1 MPRNANTPADSAKQ
15 LMLESAIFLMRQSG
29 LNGAATREI
38 LAHSKAPKGS
48 MYYYFPRGK
57 LQLAAEAL
65 ELYGARVAEALGKAL
80 ASQARP
86 AEKVR
91 SLFGFIARR
100 LEEARFEQ
108 SCAAGAVTLDIH
120 ADVEELR
127 PVVAKIMG
135 SWQATVARHLPMR
148 NAARTRSFAGLVISA
163 IEGGYIRGRAER
175 SREPLLQAGEWLAQ
189 VAARESAQ
197 AAAKNRSPRA

>member
-1 MPRNANTPADSAKQ
+1 MPRNADTPAGAKQ

-29 LNGAATREI
+29 LSGAATREI
-38 LAHSKAPKGS
+38 LARSKAPKGS

-65 ELYGARVAEALGKAL
+65 ELYGARVAESLGKAL
-80 ASQARP
+80 ASQERP

-91 SLFGFIARR
+91 SLFGFIAQRF
-100 LEEARFEQ
+100 EQARFEQ
-108 SCAAGAVTLDIH
+108 SCAAGAVTLDIQ

-135 SWQATVARHLPMR
+135 SWQATVARHLPMG

-189 VAARESAQ
+189 VAARESANP
-197 AAAKNRSPRA
+197 AGKNQSPRA

>member
-91 SLFGFIARR
+91 SLFGFIARS
-100 LEEARFEQ
+100 EEHTSELQ
-108 SCAAGAVTLDIH
+108 SRG
-120 ADVEELR
+120 
-127 PVVAKIMG
+127 
-135 SWQATVARHLPMR
+135 HL
-148 NAARTRSFAGLVISA
+148 V
-163 IEGGYIRGRAER
+163 
-175 SREPLLQAGEWLAQ
+175 
-189 VAARESAQ
+189 
-197 AAAKNRSPRA
+197 

>member
-1 MPRNANTPADSAKQ
+1 MPRKAEIPAEGAKH

-29 LNGAATREI
+29 LSGATTREI
-38 LAHSKAPKGS
+38 LARSGAPKGS

-57 LQLAAEAL
+57 LQLATEAL
-65 ELYGARVAEALGKAL
+65 ELYGARVAEAFERAL

-86 AEKVR
+86 PEKVR
-91 SLFGFIARR
+91 SLFGLIAAR
-100 LEEARFEQ
+100 LEQARFEQ
-108 SCAAGAVTLDIH
+108 SCAAGAVTLDIQ

-135 SWQATVARHLPMR
+135 SWQATVTRHLPMG

-189 VAARESAQ
+189 VAARAG
-197 AAAKNRSPRA
+197 ANPAAKNRSPRA

>member
-1 MPRNANTPADSAKQ
+1 MPRKASPPGEGAKQ

-29 LNGAATREI
+29 LSGAATREI

-57 LQLAAEAL
+57 LQLTAEAL
-65 ELYGARVAEALGKAL
+65 ELYGERVAAAFDKTL
-80 ASQARP
+80 ASQTHP
-86 AEKVR
+86 VEKIR
-91 SLFGFIARR
+91 SLFRFIAER
-100 LEEARFEQ
+100 LEQGRFEQ

-120 ADVEELR
+120 AEVEELR
-127 PVVAKIMG
+127 PMVAKVMA
-135 SWQATVARHLPMR
+135 SWQETVARHVPMR
-148 NAARTRSFAGLVISA
+148 SAARTRSFAGLVISA

-189 VAARESAQ
+189 IAAREAE
-197 AAAKNRSPRA
+197 KRANARRPKT